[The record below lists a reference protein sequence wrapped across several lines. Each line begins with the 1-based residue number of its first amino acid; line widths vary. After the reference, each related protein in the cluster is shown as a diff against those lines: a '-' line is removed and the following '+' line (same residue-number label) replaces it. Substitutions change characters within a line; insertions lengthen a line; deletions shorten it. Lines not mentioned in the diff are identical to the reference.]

1 MVNKIWCVFIVV
13 GIIFSFISG
22 NTLKI
27 NETIVGS
34 SKDTLELF
42 LQIFPIITLW
52 LGIMN
57 IALKSNVLDKLS
69 KVIHFFIKPIFK
81 NIPSNHDSIKYIS
94 TNIIANVL
102 GLGSAATPAG
112 LKAMKSLQELNPNKD
127 VASKEMLTF
136 TALNTSAVTIFPT
149 TLISLRILY
158 KSVNP
163 NATVIITIISTIVAT
178 IVCLITN
185 NILTRRL

>member
-1 MVNKIWCVFIVV
+1 MDLIIKDIVF
-13 GIIFSFISG
+13 F
-22 NTLKI
+22 LKYITI
-27 NETIVGS
+27 N
-34 SKDTLELF
+34 
-42 LQIFPIITLW
+42 
-52 LGIMN
+52 
-57 IALKSNVLDKLS
+57 
-69 KVIHFFIKPIFK
+69 IKPIFK

-127 VASKEMLTF
+127 VPSKEMLTF

-163 NATVIITIISTIVAT
+163 NATVIITIISTIIAT

>member
-1 MVNKIWCVFIVV
+1 MVNKIWCIFIII

-22 NTLKI
+22 NTLKV

-57 IALKSNVLDKLS
+57 IAFKSNVLDKLS
-69 KVIHFFIKPIFK
+69 KVIYIFIKPIFK
-81 NIPSNHDSIKYIS
+81 SIPANHDSLKYIS
-94 TNIIANVL
+94 TNIIANIL

-158 KSVNP
+158 KSINP
-163 NATVIITIISTIVAT
+163 NATVIITIISTIIAT

>member
-1 MVNKIWCVFIVV
+1 MVNKIWCIFIII
-13 GIIFSFISG
+13 GIIFSFVSG
-22 NTLKI
+22 NTLKV

-57 IALKSNVLDKLS
+57 IAFKSNVLDKLS
-69 KVIHFFIKPIFK
+69 KVIYIFIKPIFK
-81 NIPSNHDSIKYIS
+81 SIPSNHDSLKYIS
-94 TNIIANVL
+94 TNIIANIL

-158 KSVNP
+158 KSINP
-163 NATVIITIISTIVAT
+163 NATVIITIISTIIAT